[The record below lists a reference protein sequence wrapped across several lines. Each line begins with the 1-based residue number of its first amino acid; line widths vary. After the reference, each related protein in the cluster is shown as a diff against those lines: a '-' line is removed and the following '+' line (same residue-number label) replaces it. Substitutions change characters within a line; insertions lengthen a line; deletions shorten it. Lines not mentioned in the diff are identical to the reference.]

1 MIGLDSDVKD
11 SNSSNRVRGFTLIE
25 VAFALVILSTV
36 LASSLQLVGQ
46 YADERVRMRDRFLAH
61 QVGWNRLME
70 QYQTVEKWLAPNAM
84 VEKRTNGIDQQAD
97 RDWLWNLKI
106 EEAMGQNL
114 YRYQLE
120 VRDGGD
126 ERLHVRLA
134 AFFVSRP

>member
-1 MIGLDSDVKD
+1 
-11 SNSSNRVRGFTLIE
+11 
-25 VAFALVILSTV
+25 
-36 LASSLQLVGQ
+36 
-46 YADERVRMRDRFLAH
+46 MRDRFLAH

>member
-1 MIGLDSDVKD
+1 MRSLTKLCVS
-11 SNSSNRVRGFTLIE
+11 
-25 VAFALVILSTV
+25 ALLATAV
-36 LASSLQLVGQ
+36 LAPPSFVAAQKTINLKFHSSFGKSPLNMAPRGWM
-46 YADERVRMRDRFLAH
+46 DE
-61 QVGWNRLME
+61 
-70 QYQTVEKWLAPNAM
+70 

-120 VRDGGD
+120 VRDGAD